1 MSEIQFLKNARM
13 AYLHKHL
20 TRVITVVIGRDK
32 LNLEHF
38 STKKRSAYER
48 TLSNDRRKVNAGSLE
63 AICPR

>member
-1 MSEIQFLKNARM
+1 M

-20 TRVITVVIGRDK
+20 TRVIAVVIGRDK

-48 TLSNDRRKVNAGSLE
+48 TLSNDRRKANAGLLE